1 MKTDY
6 DFLLW
11 ARAYDPDTLRRAAL
25 AHEDADTEQTFLT
38 EEGTVD
44 VNSCLVML
52 LDPGHLQGCDIQ
64 HSGAAQA
71 EDGRDDDYE
80 FGIWLTVHDPAILRA
95 AALEHEDAQPDDTFL
110 ASDGSVDVEACL
122 VMVLDPGSLPGCS
135 IQSSSASP
143 AGALLA
149 EHDLDHAEAAAPRP

>member
-11 ARAYDPDTLRRAAL
+11 TKAYDPDTLRRAAL
-25 AHEDADTEQTFLT
+25 AHEDADPEQTFLN
-38 EEGTVD
+38 EDGTVD
-44 VNSCLVML
+44 VESCLVMM

-64 HSGAAQA
+64 HSGASVA
-71 EDGRDDDYE
+71 EDGRGDDYE
-80 FGIWLTVHDPAILRA
+80 FGIWLTVHDAEILRA
-95 AALEHEDAQPDDTFL
+95 VALRHEDAQPDDTFQFE
-110 ASDGSVDVEACL
+110 DGSVDVEACL

-149 EHDLDHAEAAAPRP
+149 EPEPDHDDRSSPRP